1 MLSGLELSLPA
12 LFLFGLQS
20 SPHCAVMCGGL
31 QLSSAGSRWH
41 WSQLQG
47 LRLLSYSLL
56 GAIAG
61 VLGGHLL
68 RLLPLADPSLLW
80 RSALGLA
87 VLALGLLLLVTR
99 QAGTCPRTSHHRA
112 TAIGW
117 ALMPCPMLYAALA
130 VAAFAAHPLNAA
142 MLMLAFALGTLPMH
156 SLQLLAYRGLST
168 SAQRN
173 RPLSRRHRGGLIAL
187 SGCAMLLSAILLPA
201 DSLLFC
207 RP

>member
-87 VLALGLLLLVTR
+87 VLALGLLLL
-99 QAGTCPRTSHHRA
+99 AAYSLWPRPAPTSLQPA
-112 TAIGW
+112 TAW
-117 ALMPCPMLYAALA
+117 
-130 VAAFAAHPLNAA
+130 
-142 MLMLAFALGTLPMH
+142 
-156 SLQLLAYRGLST
+156 LQA
-168 SAQRN
+168 SAT
-173 RPLSRRHRGGLIAL
+173 
-187 SGCAMLLSAILLPA
+187 A
-201 DSLLFC
+201 D
-207 RP
+207 